1 MLSMKV
7 MLNGLVLAESDHTI
21 LLGTERYF
29 PAEGVRHEC
38 LVKNG
43 RTRFCHWKGYGE
55 LYDIVLKNETVQDG
69 AWCFPHPFWEAADIK
84 GMFAFD
90 DAQVV
95 ISCPLPHPSPLTV

>member
-1 MLSMKV
+1 MKAIR
-7 MLNGLVLAESDHTI
+7 NGLILAESDHTI

-29 PAEGVRHEC
+29 PVETVRHEH

-55 LYDIVLKNETVQDG
+55 LYDVVAGNETVRDG
-69 AWCFPHPFWEAADIK
+69 AWCYPHPFWEAAEAK

-90 DAQVV
+90 DAVVV
-95 ISCPLPHPSPLTV
+95 IS